1 MSKTV
6 ISNATPIISLCS
18 VHHEHILKEL
28 FNHIVIPEAVENEL
42 RVLERPGSDF
52 SDNSLVEVEAV
63 KNEDL
68 VHLLMKDLDRGE
80 SETIAL
86 AKQRKADIVIIDEIA
101 GYQIAKHFDLPVVR
115 TLSVMKTAKERGII
129 KKIAPLLSEMVQK
142 GRWYSIDVIEKF
154 LKIVGE

>member
-1 MSKTV
+1 MSKIV

-28 FNHIVIPEAVENEL
+28 FNHIVIPEAVEDEL

-52 SDNSLVEVEAV
+52 SDNSWVEVEAV

-101 GYQIAKHFDLPVVR
+101 GYQIAKHFELPVVR

-142 GRWYSIDVIEKF
+142 GRWYSTDVIEKF

>member
-52 SDNSLVEVEAV
+52 SDNSWVEVEAV

>member
-52 SDNSLVEVEAV
+52 SDNSWVEVEAV
-63 KNEDL
+63 KNVDL

>member
-1 MSKTV
+1 MSKIV

-28 FNHIVIPEAVENEL
+28 FNHIVIPEAVEDEL

-52 SDNSLVEVEAV
+52 SDNSWVEVEAV

-68 VHLLMKDLDRGE
+68 IHLLMKDLDRGE

-101 GYQIAKHFDLPVVR
+101 GYQIAKHFELPVVR

-142 GRWYSIDVIEKF
+142 GRWYSTDVIEKF

>member
-28 FNHIVIPEAVENEL
+28 FNQILIPVAVEEEL
-42 RVLERPGSDF
+42 RVLEKPGSDF
-52 SDNSLVEVEAV
+52 SDNSWVEVEPV

-129 KKIAPLLSEMVQK
+129 KNIAPLLSEMVQK

>member
-1 MSKTV
+1 MSKIV

-52 SDNSLVEVEAV
+52 SDNSWVEVEAV

-68 VHLLMKDLDRGE
+68 IHLLMKDLDRGE

-115 TLSVMKTAKERGII
+115 TLSVLKTAKELGII
-129 KKIAPLLSEMVQK
+129 EKVAPLLSEMVQK

-154 LKIVGE
+154 LRIVGE

>member
-1 MSKTV
+1 MSKIV

-28 FNHIVIPEAVENEL
+28 FNHIVIPEAVEDEL

-52 SDNSLVEVEAV
+52 SDNSWVEVEAV

-68 VHLLMKDLDRGE
+68 IHLLMKDLDRGE

-101 GYQIAKHFDLPVVR
+101 GYQIAKHFELPVVK

-142 GRWYSIDVIEKF
+142 GRWYSTDVIEKF

>member
-52 SDNSLVEVEAV
+52 SDNSWVEVEAV

-86 AKQRKADIVIIDEIA
+86 AKQKKADIVIIDEIA

>member
-1 MSKTV
+1 MSKIV

-52 SDNSLVEVEAV
+52 SDNSWVEVEAV

-68 VHLLMKDLDRGE
+68 IHLLMKDLDRGE

-115 TLSVMKTAKERGII
+115 TLSVLKTAKELGII
-129 KKIAPLLSEMVQK
+129 EKVAPLLSEMVQK
-142 GRWYSIDVIEKF
+142 GRWYSIDVIDKF
-154 LKIVGE
+154 LRIVGE

>member
-1 MSKTV
+1 MSKIV

-18 VHHEHILKEL
+18 VQHEHILKEL
-28 FNHIVIPEAVENEL
+28 FNHIVIPEAVEDEL

-52 SDNSLVEVEAV
+52 SDNSWVEVEAV

-101 GYQIAKHFDLPVVR
+101 GYQIAKHFELPVVR

-142 GRWYSIDVIEKF
+142 GRWYSTDVIEKF

>member
-18 VHHEHILKEL
+18 VHHEHILKDL
-28 FNHIVIPEAVENEL
+28 FNRIVIPEAVEIEL
-42 RVLERPGSDF
+42 RALERPGSDF
-52 SDNSLVEVEAV
+52 SDNSWVEVEAV

-142 GRWYSIDVIEKF
+142 GSWYSIDVIEKF

>member
-1 MSKTV
+1 MSKIV

-52 SDNSLVEVEAV
+52 SDNSWVEVEAV

-68 VHLLMKDLDRGE
+68 IHLLMKDLDRGE

-115 TLSVMKTAKERGII
+115 TLSVLKTAKELGII
-129 KKIAPLLSEMVQK
+129 EKVAPLLSEMVQK

-154 LKIVGE
+154 LLI

>member
-1 MSKTV
+1 MSKIV
-6 ISNATPIISLCS
+6 ISNATPIITLCS

-28 FNHIVIPEAVENEL
+28 FNHIVIPEAVEDEL

-52 SDNSLVEVEAV
+52 SDNSWVEVEAV

-101 GYQIAKHFDLPVVR
+101 GYQIAKHFELPVVR

-142 GRWYSIDVIEKF
+142 GLWYSTDVIEKF